1 VSGRLAVRDAT
12 RNRGRTAPAVAA
24 VMATVAGVTA
34 LAIGSASDSAQSR
47 RDYQAQSALGVAT
60 IQADAAGEGWS
71 GVAAAVRRQVPG
83 AAVRQ
88 VRGLRFD
95 QDDPRDMAVTR
106 PGCAGDLDPCRW
118 EPESAGK
125 AVYRERLIVADAAT
139 VRALSARAL
148 PAGVSRALDEGRVVV
163 FGAGAIEQETG
174 TVAVRGERYDGRGRG
189 TVIRTAQ
196 LPAVQA
202 ATPPGVGAEASQV
215 LPAAVVVP
223 PALAGRLPVPV
234 STTQLVV
241 GDPGDPISPDEQQ
254 RISEAVA
261 LLAPGAFVSVERG
274 WTDGLATP
282 RLILF
287 GLGAVLV
294 LIATL
299 TATGLALTDAR
310 PDLATLAAIGAAP
323 RARRFIAMCSAAVI
337 GGLGA
342 LLGLLVGMAPGIA
355 VAVPLTSTDYG
366 NGAHPV
372 LEIPWTLLAGV
383 AVAVPLLA
391 VAVTGL
397 AVRSR
402 LPMARRLAA

>member
-1 VSGRLAVRDAT
+1 
-12 RNRGRTAPAVAA
+12 
-24 VMATVAGVTA
+24 MATVAGVTA

-47 RDYQAQSALGVAT
+47 RDYQAQAALGVAT

-71 GVAAAVRRQVPG
+71 GIVAALRRQAPGEAVRRVQ
-83 AAVRQ
+83 
-88 VRGLRFD
+88 GLRYD

-106 PGCAGDLDPCRW
+106 PGCPGDLEPCRW
-118 EPESAGK
+118 QPSPAGK
-125 AVYRERLIVADAAT
+125 AVYRATLIVADAPT
-139 VRALSARAL
+139 VRALSAQPL
-148 PAGVSRALDEGRVVV
+148 PAGVSRALDAGRVVV
-163 FGAGAIEQETG
+163 FGSGAIEPGTG
-174 TVAVRGERYDGRGRG
+174 TVAVRGERYDGQGRG
-189 TVIRTAQ
+189 TVLRTAH

-202 ATPPGVGAEASQV
+202 VAPPAGGTEASAV
-215 LPAAVVVP
+215 LPAAVIVP

-234 STTQLVV
+234 SATQLVV
-241 GDPGDPISPDEQQ
+241 GDPDDPVSPAEQQ

-261 LLAPGAFVSVERG
+261 LLAPGAYVTVERG

-310 PDLATLAAIGAAP
+310 PDFATLAAIGAAP
-323 RARRFIAMCSAAVI
+323 RARRLVAMCSAAVI

-342 LLGLLVGMAPGIA
+342 VLGLLVGLAPGIA

-372 LEIPWTLLAGV
+372 LDIPWTLLAGV

-397 AVRSR
+397 AVRPR